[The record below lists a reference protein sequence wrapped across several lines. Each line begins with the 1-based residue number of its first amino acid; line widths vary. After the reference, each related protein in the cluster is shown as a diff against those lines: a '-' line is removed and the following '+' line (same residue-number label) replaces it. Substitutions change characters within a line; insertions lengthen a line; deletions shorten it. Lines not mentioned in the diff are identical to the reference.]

1 MKKAL
6 ITLFAFVGVA
16 SATPL
21 TFDPTDWTKPGN
33 YYTLNLGNEALDFT
47 QENWTFSITLTLDT
61 EFGTNNW
68 GSTVIAT
75 GTEPFPNGVFSNGL
89 QFYVQGKGNS
99 GDRTV
104 GQVNVKGSGLTSDAG
119 TSMDMQTL
127 LTSGTYTFT
136 VERTGDST
144 VYSVTD
150 SKGALCGSKTVTAS
164 WDNVMPTS
172 FVTSINDTQLNNGW
186 TLPSIT
192 FTTPVVPEPAT
203 ATLSLLAL
211 CGLAARRRR
220 K

>member
-1 MKKAL
+1 MKKTIL
-6 ITLFAFVGVA
+6 SLFILAGVA

-21 TFDPTDWTKPGN
+21 TFDSTDWTKSGS
-33 YYTLNLGNEALDFT
+33 YYTLNLGTEALDFT
-47 QENWTFSITLTLDT
+47 QENWTLSITLTLDT
-61 EFGTNNW
+61 KSSTNTWGSSVITTGTN
-68 GSTVIAT
+68 
-75 GTEPFPNGVFSNGL
+75 PFPDGVFSDGL
-89 QFYVQGKGNS
+89 QFYVQDKGNG
-99 GDRTV
+99 GDRKV

-119 TSMDMQTL
+119 TAMDMSTL

-150 SKGALCGSKTVTAS
+150 SNGAVCGSKTVDAS
-164 WDNVMPTS
+164 WNNVMPTS
-172 FVTSINDTQLNNGW
+172 FVTSINDTQLSNGW
-186 TLPSIT
+186 TLPSVT